1 MYKIIL
7 VSGTILVI
15 LNTLLSLMWDSYSS
29 FNMIMVDLS
38 LILSTFFLAGL
49 YYSSIA
55 DGFKIGF
62 TVWFLIT
69 GFIRFICAVVM
80 IDNLSQNIAFFIFL
94 TFLGV
99 EVLCLFLGKILKNK

>member
-7 VSGTILVI
+7 VLGTILVV

-29 FNMIMVDLS
+29 FNVIMGDFS
-38 LILSTFFLAGL
+38 LVLSTLFLASL

-69 GFIRFICAVVM
+69 GFIRFICAIVM
-80 IDNLSQNIAFFIFL
+80 VDNLSQNIAFFIFL
-94 TFLGV
+94 TFVGL
-99 EVLCLFLGKILKNK
+99 EVLCLFVGRVLQNK

>member
-7 VSGTILVI
+7 VSGTILVV
-15 LNTLLSLMWDSYSS
+15 LNTLLSQMWDSYSS
-29 FNMIMVDLS
+29 FNVIMVDLS
-38 LILSTFFLAGL
+38 IILSTLFLAGL

-69 GFIRFICAVVM
+69 GFIRFICAIVM
-80 IDNLSQNIAFFIFL
+80 IDDLSQNIAFFIFL
-94 TFLGV
+94 TFLGI

>member
-7 VSGTILVI
+7 VSGTILVV
-15 LNTLLSLMWDSYSS
+15 LNTLLSQMWDSYSS
-29 FNMIMVDLS
+29 FNVIMVDLS
-38 LILSTFFLAGL
+38 IILSTLFLAGL

-69 GFIRFICAVVM
+69 GFIRFICAIVM
-80 IDNLSQNIAFFIFL
+80 IDDLSQNIAFFIFL

-99 EVLCLFLGKILKNK
+99 EVLCIIVGKVLHNK

>member
-1 MYKIIL
+1 MRKIIL
-7 VSGTILVI
+7 VAGVVLVT
-15 LNTLLSLMWDSYSS
+15 LNTLLGLMWDSYSS
-29 FNMIMVDLS
+29 FNMVMVDFS
-38 LILSTFFLAGL
+38 LVLSTLLLAGL

-69 GFIRFICAVVM
+69 GFIRFICAIVM

-94 TFLGV
+94 TFLGI